1 MHKRLLFFL
10 FLLASLQTKAEDSK
24 TTYSASFGTNSFL
37 FNKGILDPN
46 MTFIAYGVNPLKNF
60 IIGAKAEKSFTDK
73 KALSLG
79 LLYSKSSLQ
88 YLYNDRLGWSVGP
101 GGIINHKG
109 YIHYSQIIFNS
120 LGKYSVFKWLNLE
133 YGLSHSIKL
142 KNTFDNKEIGT
153 YISWTDT
160 LGNSKMKTYS
170 LAYSMGIEFVL
181 NKHLSFEILHNRGIN
196 NSVDLENTLYSR
208 PYAQY
213 PQKLIYTS
221 FALNY
226 RFK

>member
-24 TTYSASFGTNSFL
+24 IRYSASFGSNSFL

-79 LLYSKSSLQ
+79 LFYSKSSLQ

-120 LGKYSVFKWLNLE
+120 LGKYSMFKWLNLE

-170 LAYSMGIEFVL
+170 LAYSLGIEFVL

-196 NSVDLENTLYSR
+196 NSVNLENTLYSR

>member
-1 MHKRLLFFL
+1 M
-10 FLLASLQTKAEDSK
+10 ASLQTKAEDSK
-24 TTYSASFGTNSFL
+24 IRYSASFGSNSFL

-79 LLYSKSSLQ
+79 LFYSKSSLQ

-120 LGKYSVFKWLNLE
+120 LGKYSMFKWLNLE

-170 LAYSMGIEFVL
+170 LAYSLGIEFVL

-196 NSVDLENTLYSR
+196 NSVNLENTLYSR

>member
-88 YLYNDRLGWSVGP
+88 YLYSDRLGWSVGP

-170 LAYSMGIEFVL
+170 LAYSLGIEFVL
-181 NKHLSFEILHNRGIN
+181 HKHISFEILHNRGIN
-196 NSVDLENTLYSR
+196 NSVLLENTLYGK
-208 PYAQY
+208 PNAQY
-213 PQKLIYTS
+213 PQKLVYTS
-221 FALNY
+221 FSLNY
-226 RFK
+226 RL

>member
-24 TTYSASFGTNSFL
+24 IRYSASFGTNSFL

-46 MTFIAYGVNPLKNF
+46 MTFIAYSVNPLKNF
-60 IIGAKAEKSFTDK
+60 IIGAKAEKGFTDK
-73 KALSLG
+73 KALTLG
-79 LLYSKSSLQ
+79 LFYSKSSLQ

-133 YGLSHSIKL
+133 YGLSQSIKL

-170 LAYSMGIEFVL
+170 LAYSLGIEFVL

>member
-10 FLLASLQTKAEDSK
+10 FLVSVLQTKAEESK
-24 TTYSASFGTNSFL
+24 TLFSASFGTNSFL

-46 MTFIAYGVNPLKNF
+46 MNFIAYGVNPFKNF
-60 IIGAKAEKSFTDK
+60 ILGAKAEKSFTDK

-79 LLYSKSSLQ
+79 LFYSKSSLQ

-101 GGIINHKG
+101 GGITSHKG
-109 YIHYSQIIFNS
+109 NIHYSQIVFNNI
-120 LGKYSVFKWLNLE
+120 GKYNVFKWLKLE

-170 LAYSMGIEFVL
+170 MAYSLGIEFVL
-181 NKHLSFEILHNRGIN
+181 HKHLSFEILHNRGIN
-196 NSVDLENTLYSR
+196 NTVKLENTLYGK
-208 PYAQY
+208 PFAQY

-226 RFK
+226 RF